1 MTVFA
6 SPKINYLNNIITY
19 KQLVGDS
26 KNAII
31 IYGAAWCPAC
41 QKFLK
46 ELKQYDNYL
55 TNTKIIL
62 VEFPYILMEKQLENY
77 ENETL
82 SYIDQLNV
90 DYDVYLDN
98 NLYMLN
104 KYNIT
109 KVSVITMVYNNKKL
123 SLFENVKLDKILNIF
138 K

>member
-123 SLFENVKLDKILNIF
+123 SLFENVKLDKILNTF